1 MIHKG
6 HSRCHKVV
14 SLFLCPVVIQTLSHP
29 FNVNDNLLPLGYFV

>member
-14 SLFLCPVVIQTLSHP
+14 SLFLCPVVIYANP
-29 FNVNDNLLPLGYFV
+29 LPPL